1 MTFLLRIPSV
11 LDMSLLNAVFG
22 TASQIDP
29 RALSAEF
36 APILIEGEEIT
47 GAFKIVRDLFVF
59 TQCRLILADK
69 QGLTGKKVEY
79 HSIPYKSI
87 SQFSVETAGRFDMDA
102 ELKIY
107 ISSNTVP
114 LKKEFKKGTDIVQL
128 QKLLATYILTS

>member
-1 MTFLLRIPSV
+1 MGLI
-11 LDMSLLNAVFG
+11 NAIFG

-29 RALSAEF
+29 QKLAEEF
-36 APILIEGEEIT
+36 SPILIDGEQIT

-59 TQCRLILADK
+59 TQCRLILVDK

-87 SQFSVETAGRFDMDA
+87 SQFSVETAGRFDMDS

-107 ISSNTVP
+107 ISSNPTP

-128 QKLLATYILTS
+128 QKLLATYILQ